1 MLPSLQLPSP
11 KPWPDKPGPS
21 LPWGHSSQITNSR
34 AAKMSMIPASLE
46 IAESLLLE
54 QSWPV
59 CGLGLS
65 FLWMKLKPSA
75 FGGVKSATSLL

>member
-1 MLPSLQLPSP
+1 MLPSQQLPSP

-34 AAKMSMIPASLE
+34 AAKMSTIPASLE

-54 QSWPV
+54 QSWPIR
-59 CGLGLS
+59 GLGRS
-65 FLWMKLKPSA
+65 FLWMKLKH
-75 FGGVKSATSLL
+75 LLLGE